1 MTAEVAIFNKSAI
14 ALAADSA
21 VSIEGFESSKIY
33 NNAEKLFALTK
44 HHPVAIM
51 IFERNELQGVP
62 WEIII
67 KAFRKELGS
76 KSYPTVKEYQT
87 AFLDFSKR
95 FYLNIPTSTRDEW
108 LDISIQDIIEQTG
121 DLVQERV
128 ESSFAKQMR
137 EIDIVD
143 HEVDNLLALYESTPY
158 FDGLCDNDIDEQSI
172 DGYDLACEV
181 LSECILATDLS
192 NIEKKDWSITCD
204 KFYSLCKQRLLKQD
218 PLFEGITGL
227 VFAGYGETE
236 YFPVLIECAVYGV
249 IGDKLKVNDISSAGV
264 TDIVT
269 SGIRAFAQKE
279 EVSTFMEGIS
289 QSQRQNISANFS
301 SLLTER
307 NESIVEIIHE
317 LAPEDKKEEMVERY
331 MKKLNGALEHST
343 EELLEYTRINHVE
356 KVLRM
361 VEHLPKNELA
371 YMAESMVNL
380 TAFKRKVSN
389 ESDSVGGPI
398 DVAVISKGDGFVW
411 IKRKHYFPSE
421 LNTHYGPKTEV

>member
-128 ESSFAKQMR
+128 ESSFDKQMR

-181 LSECILATDLS
+181 LSECILVTELS